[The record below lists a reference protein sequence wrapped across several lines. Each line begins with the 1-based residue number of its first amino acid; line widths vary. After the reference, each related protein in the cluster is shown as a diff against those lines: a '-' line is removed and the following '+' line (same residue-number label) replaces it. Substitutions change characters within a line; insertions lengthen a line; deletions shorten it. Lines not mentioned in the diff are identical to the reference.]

1 MILAYIY
8 LQAKEYKVENL
19 FVSSSVRR
27 RYTQHHFSAG
37 PVGSIR
43 CHRLN
48 IPLSCTHY
56 RMKILSY
63 F

>member
-27 RYTQHHFSAG
+27 RYTQHHFSA
-37 PVGSIR
+37 
-43 CHRLN
+43 N
-48 IPLSCTHY
+48 
-56 RMKILSY
+56 
-63 F
+63 